1 MTFGLSFLLDYLKT
15 LLGFEQ
21 LLSTLNECLV
31 AKKNHRS
38 KKNWLGATELTN

>member
-21 LLSTLNECLV
+21 LLATLNSWLV
-31 AKKNHRS
+31 A